1 MYKYSYQKLYST
13 ILTIFPL
20 QELWLVNIKLSFSSE
35 KKENMA
41 DMNNWT
47 KTQKSNLL

>member
-20 QELWLVNIKLSFSSE
+20 QELWLVNIKWFTSLDE
-35 KKENMA
+35 TKKKLKMVPA
-41 DMNNWT
+41 SVNN
-47 KTQKSNLL
+47 KI